1 MIHIYFCC
9 TQTLKTKCSFFV
21 SRNIPGVNIY
31 IEEYSKDSLNF
42 LFAAVS
48 VCPFCWDTVLLIWI
62 WLFDMYVIAEVDTL
76 TELLAAA
83 LIKKSNNSTF
93 KKQEERV
100 VNLRASARTVPVY
113 SSHLYYFSRI
123 K

>member
-1 MIHIYFCC
+1 MCG
-9 TQTLKTKCSFFV
+9 
-21 SRNIPGVNIY
+21 R
-31 IEEYSKDSLNF
+31 ER
-42 LFAAVS
+42 
-48 VCPFCWDTVLLIWI
+48 CPFYWDTVLLIWI
-62 WLFDMYVIAEVDTL
+62 WLFDIYVIAEIDTL

-100 VNLRASARTVPVY
+100 VNLRVSARTVPVY
-113 SSHLYYFSRI
+113 SSHLDYFSRT